1 MECRLLHKQPSS
13 VWSQL
18 LKISDEW
25 TNDFIVTVAQY
36 NKTTDRYCHITL
48 GDNLCHARNVVDQQ
62 RLKISTEL
70 Q

>member
-48 GDNLCHARNVVDQQ
+48 GDNLWHAYV
-62 RLKISTEL
+62 T
-70 Q
+70 